1 MSLSP
6 SSVIH
11 YEGFKCFVP
20 GSGGSDPSSVHEG
33 PQTPEL
39 AGSKHFTLTPDT
51 RGLVNIGKRG
61 DPEIEEEVADR
72 EQPFNIF
79 LLGCGRNHVSM

>member
-11 YEGFKCFVP
+11 YEGFKCFVS
-20 GSGGSDPSSVHEG
+20 GSGGSDPSSGHEH

-39 AGSKHFTLTPDT
+39 AWSKHFTLTPDT
-51 RGLVNIGKRG
+51 RGLVNIGLRG
-61 DPEIEEEVADR
+61 DTENR
-72 EQPFNIF
+72 ESLYYNAF
-79 LLGCGRNHVSM
+79 LLETENIEATLIKMSA

>member
-1 MSLSP
+1 MKG
-6 SSVIH
+6 SSVL
-11 YEGFKCFVP
+11 CC
-20 GSGGSDPSSVHEG
+20 DPSSGQEG

-61 DPEIEEEVADR
+61 DPENEVDADR
-72 EQPFNIF
+72 EQPFFQYNSAEF
-79 LLGCGRNHVSM
+79 W

>member
-20 GSGGSDPSSVHEG
+20 GSGGSDPSSGREG

-61 DPEIEEEVADR
+61 DPENEVDADR
-72 EQPFNIF
+72 EQPFF
-79 LLGCGRNHVSM
+79 QYKSKGT